1 MNCVF
6 LVLYLGAEDTV
17 THTECLLDGLAV
29 PSAPLDIFAM
39 SQNKLFQ
46 AAQHSGAL
54 RPPKRKTGNWG
65 PQEERDWTVEAQRG
79 WCGGGGCVPASG
91 TGEYTASWLA

>member
-39 SQNKLFQ
+39 S
-46 AAQHSGAL
+46 
-54 RPPKRKTGNWG
+54 
-65 PQEERDWTVEAQRG
+65 
-79 WCGGGGCVPASG
+79 
-91 TGEYTASWLA
+91 